1 MSRTHEVRSPWSG
14 DVVDA
19 IELASDDAVEQA
31 LARAVGAH
39 RDFDRRLPRHER
51 ARILRAVSARVRND
65 REARAA
71 LIAREGGKPW
81 RDALVEVDRA
91 ASGLEFL
98 AGEAERVAGVEV
110 PMGAS
115 AATEGRLAMTT
126 LEPVGVV
133 LAVSAFNHPLNL
145 IVHQLGAAVA
155 AGCPAIVK
163 PALETPLSAQWLV
176 REFVAAGLPNDFA
189 TLVMCENDVAERIVR
204 DPRVAYLSFIGSA
217 AVGWRLRGIAAPGTR
232 VGFEH
237 GGAAP
242 VVVDASADLEAAT
255 PWLLKGGYYH
265 AGQVCVS
272 VQRVLC
278 HASRADELAER
289 LARGAKALVVG
300 DPIDPATDVGPLIRA
315 RDVERVE
322 SWVDEA
328 RARGAAL
335 ACGGQRVAT
344 QAYAPTLLVD
354 SPDDARVAREEIFGP
369 VIALRRVAE
378 LDEAVRLANDTRWAF
393 QAAVLSRD
401 LDRALWA
408 ARRLDASAV
417 LVNDHTAFRADW
429 MPFGGRRESGLGLGG
444 LSLGVHEL
452 CAPKLLVLRA

>member
-1 MSRTHEVRSPWSG
+1 
-14 DVVDA
+14 
-19 IELASDDAVEQA
+19 
-31 LARAVGAH
+31 
-39 RDFDRRLPRHER
+39 
-51 ARILRAVSARVRND
+51 
-65 REARAA
+65 
-71 LIAREGGKPW
+71 
-81 RDALVEVDRA
+81 
-91 ASGLEFL
+91 
-98 AGEAERVAGVEV
+98 
-110 PMGAS
+110 
-115 AATEGRLAMTT
+115 
-126 LEPVGVV
+126 
-133 LAVSAFNHPLNL
+133 
-145 IVHQLGAAVA
+145 
-155 AGCPAIVK
+155 
-163 PALETPLSAQWLV
+163 
-176 REFVAAGLPNDFA
+176 
-189 TLVMCENDVAERIVR
+189 
-204 DPRVAYLSFIGSA
+204 
-217 AVGWRLRGIAAPGTR
+217 
-232 VGFEH
+232 
-237 GGAAP
+237 
-242 VVVDASADLEAAT
+242 
-255 PWLLKGGYYH
+255 
-265 AGQVCVS
+265 VS

-278 HASRADELAER
+278 HASRADELTER
-289 LARGAKALVVG
+289 LARGAQSLVVG

-328 RARGAAL
+328 RSRGAAL
-335 ACGGQRVAT
+335 ACGGKRVAT

-354 SPDDARVAREEIFGP
+354 APDDARVAREEIFGP